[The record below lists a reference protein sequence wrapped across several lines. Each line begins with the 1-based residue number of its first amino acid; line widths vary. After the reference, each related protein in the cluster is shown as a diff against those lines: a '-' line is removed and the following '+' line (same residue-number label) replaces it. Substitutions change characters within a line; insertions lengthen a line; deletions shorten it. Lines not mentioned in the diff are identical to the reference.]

1 MRSRAH
7 APAGVGDAGALELWL
22 GNAQRGTER
31 TAQVTEMKK
40 KEAVN
45 EKLMFDIAQENKRLT
60 EPLSRQLPPPRRRW
74 PLHCRSHAR
83 MHART
88 HSLSRSRTH
97 AHTHAL
103 IARTHTA
110 GR

>member
-7 APAGVGDAGALELWL
+7 APAGVGDAGALALWL

-74 PLHCRSHAR
+74 PLHC
-83 MHART
+83 
-88 HSLSRSRTH
+88 
-97 AHTHAL
+97 
-103 IARTHTA
+103 
-110 GR
+110 